1 MDQSLDLSEE
11 VKSFYLVRH
20 GELKN
25 SGRGRVPDTNDK
37 GLSSDGVLEAEL
49 ISSFFH
55 DLRISAIFS
64 SPNNS
69 AVETTDIIAKNIG
82 EPTFFKH
89 SGLTDKREGEWD
101 GKTYWQIREEDAKSW
116 EKWSKDPIN
125 FCPPNG
131 ESVRDFVSRVG
142 RALKDIRTNYEIGEK
157 IILSTHAGVVRAM
170 LILALDIPVDN
181 FFRIDVPLSS
191 ISRID
196 WSNSH
201 AIVKFLSLSVTSKS

>member
-20 GELKN
+20 GDLKGSN
-25 SGRGRVPDTNDK
+25 KGRVPDINDK
-37 GLSSDGVLEAEL
+37 GLSPDGVLEAEL
-49 ISSFFH
+49 ISSYFH
-55 DLRISAIFS
+55 DIKISAIFS

-69 AVETTDIIAKNIG
+69 TVETTDIIAKNIG

-89 SGLTDKREGEWD
+89 SGLADKREGAWA
-101 GKTYWQIREEDAKSW
+101 GKTYWQLREEDSKAW

-142 RALKDIRTNYEIGEK
+142 RALKDIRTNYEIGDK
-157 IILSTHAGVVRAM
+157 IVLCTHAGVIRAL

-196 WSNSH
+196 WSESY
-201 AIVKFLSLSVTSKS
+201 AVVKFFSLSVTSKA

>member
-25 SGRGRVPDTNDK
+25 SSKGRVPDTNDK
-37 GLSSDGVLEAEL
+37 GLNSEGVLEAEL
-49 ISSFFH
+49 LSSFFH

-89 SGLTDKREGEWD
+89 SGLMDKREGEWA

-142 RALKDIRTNYEIGEK
+142 RALKDIRSNYEIGEK
-157 IILSTHAGVVRAM
+157 IILSTHAGVIRAL
-170 LILALDIPVDN
+170 LILALDIPADN

-201 AIVKFLSLSVTSKS
+201 AIVKFFSLSVTSKS